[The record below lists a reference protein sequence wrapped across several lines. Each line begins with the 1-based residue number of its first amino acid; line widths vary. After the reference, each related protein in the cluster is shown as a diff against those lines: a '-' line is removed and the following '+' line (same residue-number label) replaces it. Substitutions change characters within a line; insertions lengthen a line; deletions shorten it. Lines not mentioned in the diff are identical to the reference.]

1 MSNATFLKETDGGK
15 LFIDLP
21 PEILEKLGWDEGT
34 KLKLEIAAGWDE
46 TKPTALV
53 ITATN
58 NK

>member
-1 MSNATFLKETDGGK
+1 LKETDGGK

-53 ITATN
+53 ITETN

>member
-34 KLKLEIAAGWDE
+34 KLKLDIASGWDE
-46 TKPTALV
+46 TKPTALF
-53 ITATN
+53 ITETS